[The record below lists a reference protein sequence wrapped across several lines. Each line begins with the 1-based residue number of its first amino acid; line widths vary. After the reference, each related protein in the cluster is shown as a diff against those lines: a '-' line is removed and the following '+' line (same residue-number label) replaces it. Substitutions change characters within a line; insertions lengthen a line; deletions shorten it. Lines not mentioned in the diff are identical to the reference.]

1 MVDKNRKENRRGL
14 KSICRMQGSLSQ
26 SYFLWDAQQNKV
38 ARKLYYDLE
47 NREEEVVSD
56 HAESMEN
63 MYLEMAAKQQEDV
76 DRILQDKA
84 IEKRDRIQW
93 V

>member
-1 MVDKNRKENRRGL
+1 MVDMHRKQNRRGL

-47 NREEEVVSD
+47 NKEEEEVSD
-56 HAESMEN
+56 HAQSIED
-63 MYLEMAAKQQEDV
+63 MYFEMAEKQQEDV
-76 DRILQDKA
+76 KRKMEDSF
-84 IEKRDRIQW
+84 IENRNKI
-93 V
+93 